1 MSKLPI
7 ENLSVGIVG
16 TGFLAQ
22 TRARCWQQVPKA
34 SVLAVTSGSPDN
46 AKSFAERNNI
56 ANACDDL
63 SQLLELE
70 SVDLVDLCVPNLL
83 HRPMTEQVAA
93 AGKHVLCTKP
103 LTAYVGQ
110 DLPDGATDEEVS
122 SRSRQTMFDVALADA
137 QAMIDATQAA
147 GVHLFYGEN
156 WLYAPAFE
164 RALALLESGNSKV
177 LEMRGGESHS
187 GSHSPYSK
195 LWRNTGGGALLRLG
209 SHPVG
214 AMLHIKRLEGLRTRS
229 APIRPVR
236 VSAEVADLTRTTGLD
251 EIDARIATGWV
262 DVENWGSLILEFED
276 GSRGVA
282 WGSDNQ
288 LGGMESRL
296 DLFASNC
303 RLQCNLSPGDLLRAY
318 APDGEVFGD
327 SYIMEKIDS
336 GAGWTTPMPDEDW
349 TSGQLGMLH
358 AFAANLRKGTA
369 PASDGELGLDVV
381 AVLYGAY
388 RSAEEGRRIE
398 I

>member
-1 MSKLPI
+1 
-7 ENLSVGIVG
+7 
-16 TGFLAQ
+16 
-22 TRARCWQQVPKA
+22 
-34 SVLAVTSGSPDN
+34 
-46 AKSFAERNNI
+46 
-56 ANACDDL
+56 
-63 SQLLELE
+63 
-70 SVDLVDLCVPNLL
+70 
-83 HRPMTEQVAA
+83 
-93 AGKHVLCTKP
+93 
-103 LTAYVGQ
+103 
-110 DLPDGATDEEVS
+110 
-122 SRSRQTMFDVALADA
+122 
-137 QAMIDATQAA
+137 
-147 GVHLFYGEN
+147 
-156 WLYAPAFE
+156 
-164 RALALLESGNSKV
+164 
-177 LEMRGGESHS
+177 MRGGESHS

-214 AMLHIKRLEGLRTRS
+214 AMLYLKRVEGLRRGGQ
-229 APIRPVR
+229 PIRPLR
-236 VSAEVADLTRTTGLD
+236 VSAETADLTRTLGLD
-251 EIDARIATGWV
+251 LSAARIATGWV

-358 AFAANLRKGTA
+358 TFARHLRQGST
-369 PASDGELGLDVV
+369 PESGGELGLDVV
-381 AVLYGAY
+381 RVLYGAY
-388 RSAEEGRRIE
+388 LSAEQGRRIDL
-398 I
+398 